1 MKGVREDILIR
12 FGVFLCTSSGKMEP
26 VVIFDNEKKAEGW
39 AKSQLKASR
48 PPPPNYISA
57 IVVKVDFARLRSFE
71 KSILN
76 IKIIQSSAI
85 MKRGNVCPV
94 CRMTQ
99 DRWPY

>member
-48 PPPPNYISA
+48 PPPPIISPPLWL
-57 IVVKVDFARLRSFE
+57 KLTSP
-71 KSILN
+71 
-76 IKIIQSSAI
+76 
-85 MKRGNVCPV
+85 G
-94 CRMTQ
+94 
-99 DRWPY
+99 